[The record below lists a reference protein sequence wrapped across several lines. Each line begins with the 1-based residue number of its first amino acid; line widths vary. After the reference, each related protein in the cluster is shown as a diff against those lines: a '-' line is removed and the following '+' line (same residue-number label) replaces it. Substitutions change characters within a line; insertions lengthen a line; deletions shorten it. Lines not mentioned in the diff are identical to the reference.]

1 MIRVKS
7 LCKSLG
13 LPVERRPASLQLNC
27 LRIPFIMG
35 KRPDDEKANTSCHI
49 QVLGVGSDTGCTVP
63 SVLLFFDRKRYLFNV
78 GEGFQRFCVEHK
90 VKLTKV
96 TSVISTR
103 STTHTLGGL
112 PGMLLTMKDITAGGL
127 LAGQVG
133 FDVHGPMGMMTAAN
147 AFKTFVSFK
156 DMGLKVKEFGSSEK
170 VGLSQICEPVIQ
182 NESVTITPVVIQ
194 PSADGSKEPEAKKA
208 KMENGDASSTHH
220 DGPVSS
226 FVCQLSDIPGKF
238 LPQKAASLGVPR
250 GPLYGKL
257 QKGESVEGANGK
269 TVHPSDVM
277 EPSTPGPVA
286 IVVDCPSEDYI
297 EGLTDSSSGLSTY
310 SKDTRGVCVYLQNIS
325 CVN

>member
-112 PGMLLTMKDITAGGL
+112 PGMLLVL
-127 LAGQVG
+127 LQGN
-133 FDVHGPMGMMTAAN
+133 T
-147 AFKTFVSFK
+147 
-156 DMGLKVKEFGSSEK
+156 
-170 VGLSQICEPVIQ
+170 
-182 NESVTITPVVIQ
+182 
-194 PSADGSKEPEAKKA
+194 
-208 KMENGDASSTHH
+208 
-220 DGPVSS
+220 
-226 FVCQLSDIPGKF
+226 
-238 LPQKAASLGVPR
+238 
-250 GPLYGKL
+250 
-257 QKGESVEGANGK
+257 
-269 TVHPSDVM
+269 
-277 EPSTPGPVA
+277 
-286 IVVDCPSEDYI
+286 
-297 EGLTDSSSGLSTY
+297 
-310 SKDTRGVCVYLQNIS
+310 
-325 CVN
+325 